1 MSSNQNS
8 VTVVP
13 CRSGAGINGVSSTE
27 FNDSPL
33 KNSDPI
39 YGMVY
44 SEAFYKGPDRK
55 WVLLIHGA
63 GGSVRTWKYQ
73 LEILKANFNV
83 LQMDL
88 RDHGNSQTMP
98 SLDAKAYSFQL
109 LAEDVLRL
117 MEARGIQKAHF
128 VGVSMG
134 TIVVRWI
141 ERLAPEKVRSITF
154 AGGVF
159 SLKRPLNF
167 GLKLALPI
175 ARLVPFSTL
184 SRFLSF
190 LLLPRRNHQKA
201 RGIFL
206 READR
211 IHPLAYR
218 KWLRMLRNIR
228 RELEGLYRS
237 RISVPTLVVMGAQ
250 DHAFLRSATAFSN
263 LHTNVELNVIEKCG
277 HVCNIEAATDFN
289 KSMLDFLRKQG

>member
-1 MSSNQNS
+1 MSEYQGVVAKARSQPVAKPKLNLANETKKSSSSN
-8 VTVVP
+8 
-13 CRSGAGINGVSSTE
+13 E
-27 FNDSPL
+27 DSKL
-33 KNSDPI
+33 
-39 YGMVY
+39 GMVY
-44 SEAFYKGPDRK
+44 SEVFFAGPDRK

-73 LEILKANFNV
+73 LELLKAEFNV

-98 SLDAKAYSFQL
+98 PLLAKEYSFQL

-117 MEARGIQKAHF
+117 MAAKGIQTAHF

-134 TIVVRWI
+134 TIVIRWI
-141 ERLAPEKVRSITF
+141 ERLAPEKVSSITF

-159 SLKRPLNF
+159 RLKRQLNF
-167 GLKLALPI
+167 GLKLGLPI
-175 ARLVPFSTL
+175 ARVLPFSML

-190 LLLPRRNHQKA
+190 LLMPRKNHQKA

-218 KWLRMLRNIR
+218 KWLRMLKNIR
-228 RELEGLYRS
+228 KELEGLFHAS
-237 RISVPTLVVMGAQ
+237 ISVPTLVVMGAQ
-250 DHAFLRSATAFSN
+250 DHAFLGSAIQYSKKHYNVN
-263 LHTNVELNVIEKCG
+263 LKILPKCG
-277 HVCNIEAATDFN
+277 HVCNIEASEAFN
-289 KSMLDFLRKQG
+289 ESMLAFLKKQP